1 METETSETGRT
12 FGSTGPLVRV
22 KWLDAAAQVKIH
34 VINGVNPVEHLAVCE
49 TVGELII
56 DDPKVL
62 ILCQHWSDT
71 DGIDILAIPRDW
83 VQEITV
89 LEDIGKVINES
100 EVDKCTI
107 ENLESQQESA
117 VPTRPKKSRSIK
129 LVGTE

>member
-1 METETSETGRT
+1 MDDEGRT
-12 FGSTGPLVRV
+12 FGSVGPLVKV
-22 KWLDAAAQVKIH
+22 KWNDAAAQIKIH
-34 VINGVNPVEHLAVCE
+34 VINGNEPEEHLAKCE

-71 DGIDILAIPRDW
+71 DGIDILALPRDW

-89 LEDIGKVINES
+89 LEEVGTAINES

-107 ENLESQQESA
+107 ENLASQQELGEQKQQ
-117 VPTRPKKSRSIK
+117 KKSK
-129 LVGTE
+129 AT

>member
-1 METETSETGRT
+1 METKGSETGRK
-12 FGSTGPLVRV
+12 FGSVGPIVRV

-34 VINGVNPVEHLAVCE
+34 AINGVNPEEHLAVCE

-62 ILCQHWSDT
+62 ILVLHWSDT
-71 DGIDILAIPRDW
+71 DGVDIFAIPKDW
-83 VQEITV
+83 TQEIEV
-89 LEDIGKVINES
+89 LK
-100 EVDKCTI
+100 EVTCTT

>member
-1 METETSETGRT
+1 METKGSETGRK
-12 FGSTGPLVRV
+12 FGSVGPIVRV
-22 KWLDAAAQVKIH
+22 KWLDAAAQIKINA
-34 VINGVNPVEHLAVCE
+34 INGVNPEEHLAVCE

-62 ILCQHWSDT
+62 ILVLHWSDT
-71 DGIDILAIPRDW
+71 DGVDIFAIPKDW
-83 VQEITV
+83 TQEIEV
-89 LEDIGKVINES
+89 LK
-100 EVDKCTI
+100 EVTCTT